1 MSYLIQFIAA
11 IMSTVGF
18 ALVFSVPLK
27 TLLVSAVNGGMG
39 WIVFK
44 YVMDTTGSKY
54 IAVFLSALSITFVSE
69 MLAKKLRYPASVF
82 IIPGIINLVPGEGI
96 YKTMNYFVN
105 NQSDLAIASF
115 YSTIV
120 VAGSISFGVLLA
132 SSFSTSLKS
141 FRTRSVNRTNY
152 LRGKKWLEKYT

>member
-27 TLLVSAVNGGMG
+27 TLVVSAINGGFG
-39 WIVFK
+39 WMIFK
-44 YVMDTTGSKY
+44 YIIDTTGSKY

-69 MLAKKLRYPASVF
+69 MLARRLRYPASVF

-96 YKTMNYFVN
+96 YNTMGYFVN
-105 NQSDLAIASF
+105 NQTELAIESF

-120 VAGSISFGVLLA
+120 VAGSISFGILLA

-141 FRTRSVNRTNY
+141 FRTRTTKRTNY
-152 LRGKKWLEKYT
+152 LRRK

>member
-18 ALVFSVPLK
+18 ALVFAVPLK
-27 TLLVSAVNGGMG
+27 TLLVSAVNGGFG

-44 YVMDTTGSKY
+44 YVIDTTGSKY

-69 MLAKKLRYPASVF
+69 MLARRLRYPASVF

-96 YKTMNYFVN
+96 YNTIGFFVN
-105 NQSDLAIASF
+105 NQSELAIESF

-120 VAGSISFGVLLA
+120 VAGSISFGILLA
-132 SSFSTSLKS
+132 SSFSTSLKT
-141 FRTRSVNRTNY
+141 FRTRTVNRTNY
-152 LRGKKWLEKYT
+152 LRRKKW

>member
-27 TLLVSAVNGGMG
+27 TLVVSAINGGFG
-39 WIVFK
+39 WVIFK
-44 YVMDTTGSKY
+44 YVIDTTGSKY

-69 MLAKKLRYPASVF
+69 MLARRLRYPASVF

-96 YKTMNYFVN
+96 YNTMGYFVN
-105 NQSDLAIASF
+105 NQTELAIESF

-120 VAGSISFGVLLA
+120 VAGSISFGILLA

-141 FRTRSVNRTNY
+141 FRTRTTKRTNY
-152 LRGKKWLEKYT
+152 VRRK

>member
-27 TLLVSAVNGGMG
+27 TLVVSAINGGFG
-39 WIVFK
+39 WVIFK
-44 YVMDTTGSKY
+44 YVIDTTGSKY

-69 MLAKKLRYPASVF
+69 MLARRLRYPASVF

-96 YKTMNYFVN
+96 YNTMGYFVN
-105 NQSDLAIASF
+105 NQTELAIESF

-120 VAGSISFGVLLA
+120 VAGSISFGILLA

-141 FRTRSVNRTNY
+141 FRTRTTKRTND
-152 LRGKKWLEKYT
+152 LRRK

>member
-1 MSYLIQFIAA
+1 MSYIIQFIAA
-11 IMSTVGF
+11 ILSTVGF

-27 TLLVSAVNGGMG
+27 TLLVSAVNGGFG
-39 WIVFK
+39 WIIFK
-44 YVMDTTGSKY
+44 FVIDTTGSKY

-69 MLAKKLRYPASVF
+69 MLARKLRYPASVF

-96 YKTMNYFVN
+96 YNTMSYFVN
-105 NQSDLAIASF
+105 KQSDLAISSF

-132 SSFSTSLKS
+132 SSFSTSLKA
-141 FRTRSVNRTNY
+141 FRTRTVNRTNY
-152 LRGKKWLEKYT
+152 LKKGKKW

>member
-18 ALVFSVPLK
+18 ALVFAVPLK
-27 TLLVSAVNGGMG
+27 TLLVSAVNGGFG

-44 YVMDTTGSKY
+44 YVIDTTGSKY

-69 MLAKKLRYPASVF
+69 MLARRLRYPASVF

-96 YKTMNYFVN
+96 YNTMGFFVN
-105 NQSDLAIASF
+105 NQSELAIESF

-120 VAGSISFGVLLA
+120 VAGSISFGILLA
-132 SSFSTSLKS
+132 SSFSTSLKT
-141 FRTRSVNRTNY
+141 FRTRTVNRTNY
-152 LRGKKWLEKYT
+152 LRRKKW

>member
-27 TLLVSAVNGGMG
+27 TLVVSAINGGFG
-39 WIVFK
+39 WVIFK
-44 YVMDTTGSKY
+44 YVIDTTGSKY

-69 MLAKKLRYPASVF
+69 MLARRLRYPASVF

-96 YKTMNYFVN
+96 YNTMGYFVN
-105 NQSDLAIASF
+105 NQTELAIESF

-120 VAGSISFGVLLA
+120 VAGSISFGILLA

-141 FRTRSVNRTNY
+141 FRTRTTKRTNY
-152 LRGKKWLEKYT
+152 LRRK

>member
-18 ALVFSVPLK
+18 ALVFAVPLK
-27 TLLVSAVNGGMG
+27 TLLVSAVNGGFG

-44 YVMDTTGSKY
+44 YVIDTTGSKY

-69 MLAKKLRYPASVF
+69 MLARRLRYPASVF

-96 YKTMNYFVN
+96 YNTMGFFVN
-105 NQSDLAIASF
+105 NQSELAIESF

-120 VAGSISFGVLLA
+120 VAGSISFGILLA
-132 SSFSTSLKS
+132 SSFSTSLKT

-152 LRGKKWLEKYT
+152 LRRKKW

>member
-18 ALVFSVPLK
+18 ALVFAVPLK
-27 TLLVSAVNGGMG
+27 TLLVSAVNGGFG

-44 YVMDTTGSKY
+44 YVIDTTGSKY

-69 MLAKKLRYPASVF
+69 MLARRLRYPASVF

-96 YKTMNYFVN
+96 YNTMGFFVN
-105 NQSDLAIASF
+105 NQSELAIESF

-120 VAGSISFGVLLA
+120 VAGSISFGILLA
-132 SSFSTSLKS
+132 SSFSTSLKT

-152 LRGKKWLEKYT
+152 LRRKK

>member
-27 TLLVSAVNGGMG
+27 TLFVSAINGGFG
-39 WIVFK
+39 WVIFK
-44 YVMDTTGSKY
+44 YVIDTTGSKY

-69 MLAKKLRYPASVF
+69 MLARRLRYPASVF

-96 YKTMNYFVN
+96 YNTMGYFVN
-105 NQSDLAIASF
+105 NQTELAIESF

-120 VAGSISFGVLLA
+120 VAGSISFGILLA

-141 FRTRSVNRTNY
+141 FRTRTTKRTNY
-152 LRGKKWLEKYT
+152 LRRK

>member
-18 ALVFSVPLK
+18 ALVFAVPLK
-27 TLLVSAVNGGMG
+27 TLLVSAVNGGFG

-44 YVMDTTGSKY
+44 YVIDTTGSKY

-69 MLAKKLRYPASVF
+69 MLARRLRYPASVF

-96 YKTMNYFVN
+96 YNTMGFFVN
-105 NQSDLAIASF
+105 NQSELAIESF

-120 VAGSISFGVLLA
+120 VAGSISFGILLA
-132 SSFSTSLKS
+132 SSFSTSLKT
-141 FRTRSVNRTNY
+141 FRTRTVNRTNY
-152 LRGKKWLEKYT
+152 LRRKK